1 MSNNHRRS
9 GGTRLI
15 LTMLMMSLAGRA
27 GATPSTEY
35 WTPCISDVQAFNT
48 WHLGIDN
55 YFTVDKKAAS
65 GDQGAFP
72 TDIGITVGIL
82 PFDKVQLEVGIDALY
97 PSDNP
102 YYFNA
107 KLGAPEGSIFN
118 GAPALNIGI
127 FNVGTK
133 RGVTDY
139 DIVDFV
145 VGKTLP
151 WSLGRLH
158 AGYYIGNGDVLVS
171 SSGEREE
178 DGFMVAY
185 DCWLLKDKV
194 LLAADYASGDNAIG
208 GGGVGIYYYF
218 TKDISVLVGPVWFN
232 DKGINGDTKWTTQL
246 DANF

>member
-1 MSNNHRRS
+1 MNERRL
-9 GGTRLI
+9 GITGLV
-15 LTMLMMSLAGRA
+15 LAMLMTMLDGTAL
-27 GATPSTEY
+27 ATPSTEY
-35 WTPCISDVQAFNT
+35 WTPCISDVQPFNT

-55 YFTVDKKAAS
+55 YFTIDKKAAS

-82 PFDKVQLEVGIDALY
+82 PLDKFQLEVGIDALY
-97 PSDNP
+97 PSDYP

-107 KLGAPEGSIFN
+107 KLGTPEDSMFKGS
-118 GAPALNIGI
+118 PALNAGI

-133 RGVTDY
+133 NGVTDY

-158 AGYYIGNGDVLVS
+158 AGYYIGNGDVLMS
-171 SSGEREE
+171 SSGRKEN
-178 DGFMVAY
+178 DGFMIAY
-185 DCWLLKDKV
+185 DRYLYKDKL
-194 LLAADYASGDNAIG
+194 LLAADYASGKNAIG

-218 TKDISVLVGPVWFN
+218 TKDISILVGPVWFN